1 MTNKQAEH
9 LLAAI
14 KEAVQKRVP
23 ILADI
28 EGEEAYNRIIEIIV
42 KFGVKD
48 TENLCQLSNHYEFMA
63 NVYKSANECY
73 HEDNSAH
80 YYYKGVQ
87 KGYEYALENLR
98 AFFPVLKGEENG
110 ED

>member
-1 MTNKQAEH
+1 MTNKQAER

-28 EGEEAYNRIIEIIV
+28 EGEEAYNQIIEMIV

-48 TENLCQLSNHYEFMA
+48 VENLYQLSNHYEFMA
-63 NVYKSANECY
+63 NVYKSTKECY
-73 HEDNSAH
+73 HEDNPAH
-80 YYYKGVQ
+80 YYYNGAQ

-98 AFFPVLKGEENG
+98 ASFPILKGEENG